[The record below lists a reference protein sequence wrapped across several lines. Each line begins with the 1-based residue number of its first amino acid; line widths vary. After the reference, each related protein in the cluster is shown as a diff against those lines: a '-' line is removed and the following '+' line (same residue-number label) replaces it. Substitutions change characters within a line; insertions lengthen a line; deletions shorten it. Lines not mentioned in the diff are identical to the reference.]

1 MSVPTIISV
10 QAFPHIFPA
19 SWELKTKK
27 NRTLYV
33 RYKSGVLHC
42 SYNEIKGDNPPAFYV
57 KKVGEQYSN
66 YMSTERMLDTIGF
79 NMCMRKGKDA
89 DV

>member
-1 MSVPTIISV
+1 MSVPTIIAV
-10 QAFPHIFPA
+10 QSFPYLTPS

-33 RYKSGVLHC
+33 RYKAGVLHC
-42 SYNEIKGDNPPAFYV
+42 SYNEIKGDNPPAFFV
-57 KKVGEQYSN
+57 KKVGETYSN
-66 YMSTERMLDTIGF
+66 YMGTEKMLEAVGF